1 MQSGFSLIVALI
13 MLALLSLFAAG
24 VLTAVTTE
32 SRIAENYRREAQLL
46 YLAEAGIEDGREIV
60 RQTMPIT
67 VGPLVQNKPFLD
79 TSGRQAGLYS
89 LTLVRTNP
97 VTLRSV
103 GVIGS
108 ASKNIDVRLKKT
120 GFPATH
126 DAITLDE
133 DVPLPPDLDPR
144 LATTVGLERIVEGIL
159 KNATDVFRPPLGEA
173 ANLSVVPGSLGSAD
187 DYRVVVVEGDCV
199 LGNATGHGV
208 LLVRGEL
215 TLSGTFAW
223 HGLVLVVGQG
233 VVRSAD
239 VVTGSISGALFLA
252 RTRESDRSDTSPL
265 GTLRDTRGNVTLAL
279 PAPLVSVGRSDAE
292 ILQAGKRFPYVAT
305 SYREY

>member
-1 MQSGFSLIVALI
+1 MRETQSGFSLILALI

-24 VLTAVTTE
+24 LLTAVTTE

-46 YLAEAGIEDGREIV
+46 YLTEAGIEDGREIL
-60 RQTMPIT
+60 RQNLPIA
-67 VGPLVQNKPFLD
+67 VGPFVQSKPFLD
-79 TSGRQAGLYS
+79 ATEHHAGFYS
-89 LTLVRTNP
+89 LMVVRMNP
-97 VTLRSV
+97 LTIRSV

-108 ASKNIDVRLKKT
+108 ASKNIEVRLKKT

-144 LATTVGLERIVEGIL
+144 LATTVGLERIVEGIM
-159 KNATDVFRPPLGEA
+159 KNATDVFRPRFGEA
-173 ANLSVVPGSLGSAD
+173 AMPGSIGSAD
-187 DYRVVVVEGDCV
+187 DYRVVVVDGDCEFV
-199 LGNATGHGV
+199 NATGRGV

-215 TLSGTFAW
+215 TLRGAFAW
-223 HGLVLVVGQG
+223 QGIVLVVGQG

-239 VVTGSISGALFLA
+239 VITGSISGALFLA
-252 RTRESDRSDTSPL
+252 RTRDNDRSDANPL
-265 GTLRDTRGNVTLAL
+265 GTLRDTRGNVTLTL
-279 PAPLVSVGRSDAE
+279 PAPSASVGRSDAE
-292 ILQAGKRFPYVAT
+292 ILQANKRFPYVAT